1 MSGCGPIGRFEPLP
15 RSIEILQ
22 WLREAF
28 NLSAIKLL
36 AGNLDSLLLKTFTEP
51 YRLQFHLCFQLE
63 NTHAQTDFCLA
74 LATASLP
81 RLGHTQVTL
90 EMTQVTC
97 ANNLAMLPDETRM
110 FSAWMSDW
118 FNQKVGYV
126 WVGLNDLREI
136 SQR

>member
-1 MSGCGPIGRFEPLP
+1 M
-15 RSIEILQ
+15 
-22 WLREAF
+22 
-28 NLSAIKLL
+28 L

-51 YRLQFHLCFQLE
+51 YRLQFHLSFQFE
-63 NTHAQTDFCLA
+63 NTHAQTDSCLA

-81 RLGHTQVTL
+81 SLGHTQVTL

-118 FNQKVGYV
+118 FNQKLGYV
-126 WVGLNDLREI
+126 WLASMILREM
-136 SQR
+136 SQRQAMLCQEGRRKLL

>member
-51 YRLQFHLCFQLE
+51 YRLQFHLSFQLE

-118 FNQKVGYV
+118 FNQKLASYNSFRRPS
-126 WVGLNDLREI
+126 WHTI
-136 SQR
+136 A